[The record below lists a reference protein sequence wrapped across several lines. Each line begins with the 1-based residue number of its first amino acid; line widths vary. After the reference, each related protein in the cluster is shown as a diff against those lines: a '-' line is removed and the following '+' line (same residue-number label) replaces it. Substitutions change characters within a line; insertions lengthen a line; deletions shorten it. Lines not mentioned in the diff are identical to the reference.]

1 MTQPPSSPLPA
12 NANLWTRDF
21 FALVPAEL
29 RERISALGVERR
41 FRDGEQVYVQGGT
54 PDGIFDL
61 HEGRWRLV
69 RTDGRGHY
77 QVLQLLAP
85 PSAIGIVPM
94 FDGRPAV
101 YGVQS
106 VGPSSARYYP
116 GEQVR
121 PLLLESPEGR
131 EAVLD
136 HFGTRI
142 RQMVELVD
150 ALSLHSVPERVA
162 SLLLLRRRP
171 DSSLIEFEEDQE
183 ALGRHLG
190 CTRSAFN
197 RALRTLANLGI
208 IRTMFPVIRIVDL
221 PALERFAR
229 DGHYLAQRDRVGV

>member
-1 MTQPPSSPLPA
+1 MTQPPSSLQ
-12 NANLWTRDF
+12 ANLNLFTRDF
-21 FALVPAEL
+21 FSLVPAEL
-29 RERISALGVERR
+29 RERIAPLGVERR
-41 FRDGEQVYVQGGT
+41 FRDGESVYAQGGT
-54 PDGIFDL
+54 ADGIFDL
-61 HEGRWRLV
+61 QEGRWRLV

-77 QVLQLLAP
+77 QVLQFLTP
-85 PSAIGIVPM
+85 PSAIGIVPL

-106 VGPSSARYYP
+106 EGVSCARYYP
-116 GEQVR
+116 AELVR
-121 PLLLESPEGR
+121 ALLLESPEGR

-136 HFGTRI
+136 HFGARI
-142 RQMVELVD
+142 HQLVELVD

-162 SLLLLRRRP
+162 SLLLGRRRP

-208 IRTMFPVIRIVDL
+208 IRTMFPVIRILDL

-229 DGHYLAQRDRVGV
+229 DGHYLVQRDRVGV

>member
-1 MTQPPSSPLPA
+1 MTQPPSSLQ
-12 NANLWTRDF
+12 ANLNLFTRDF
-21 FALVPAEL
+21 FSLVPAEL
-29 RERISALGVERR
+29 RERIAPLGVERR
-41 FRDGEQVYVQGGT
+41 FRDGESVYAQGGT
-54 PDGIFDL
+54 ADGIFDL
-61 HEGRWRLV
+61 QEGRWRLV

-77 QVLQLLAP
+77 QVLQFLTP
-85 PSAIGIVPM
+85 PSAIGIVPL

-106 VGPSSARYYP
+106 EGVSCARYYP
-116 GEQVR
+116 AELVR
-121 PLLLESPEGR
+121 ALLLESPEGR

-142 RQMVELVD
+142 RQRVELVD

-162 SLLLLRRRP
+162 SLLLGRRRP

-208 IRTMFPVIRIVDL
+208 IRTMFPVIRILDL

-229 DGHYLAQRDRVGV
+229 DGHYLVQRDRVGV